1 VSRGWL
7 ARHAGNPL
15 LSIQTLCRG
24 GEMLLAGDNIHMI
37 EVESANHFA
46 VIGHVQITSQR
57 LILDAHSI
65 VLPFNFQ
72 NYLIR
77 RST

>member
-1 VSRGWL
+1 
-7 ARHAGNPL
+7 
-15 LSIQTLCRG
+15 
-24 GEMLLAGDNIHMI
+24 MLLAGDNIHMI
-37 EVESANHFA
+37 EVEYANHLA

-72 NYLIR
+72 NYPIR